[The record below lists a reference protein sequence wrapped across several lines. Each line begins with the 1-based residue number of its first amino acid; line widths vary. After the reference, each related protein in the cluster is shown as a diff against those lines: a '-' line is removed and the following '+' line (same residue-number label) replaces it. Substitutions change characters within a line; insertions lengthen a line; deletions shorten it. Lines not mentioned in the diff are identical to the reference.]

1 MAAFR
6 AVSDGSEQISRS
18 TAVGALSHL
27 EFVGAAA
34 PPSVFCRSAPND
46 GCPCITASISPIS
59 GARGGQMRRSGW
71 KLGISHF
78 MVIGNNSRLPAVRQ
92 ASPGEGGHVQEPWRP
107 PTLVASVRGEPPF
120 AADELQSDA
129 ADEFGGD
136 PAYTGRRR
144 SHLDLPEL
152 R

>member
-27 EFVGAAA
+27 EFGCAAA

-59 GARGGQMRRSGW
+59 GAGEGQTNRNLCV
-71 KLGISHF
+71 LGIPCF
-78 MVIGNNSRLPAVRQ
+78 MMVRNNCRLPAVPQ
-92 ASPGEGGHVQEPWRP
+92 LSPEEAGRVQPPWR
-107 PTLVASVRGEPPF
+107 LAASVALVRREPPS
-120 AADELQSDA
+120 ASD
-129 ADEFGGD
+129 G
-136 PAYTGRRR
+136 
-144 SHLDLPEL
+144 L
-152 R
+152 